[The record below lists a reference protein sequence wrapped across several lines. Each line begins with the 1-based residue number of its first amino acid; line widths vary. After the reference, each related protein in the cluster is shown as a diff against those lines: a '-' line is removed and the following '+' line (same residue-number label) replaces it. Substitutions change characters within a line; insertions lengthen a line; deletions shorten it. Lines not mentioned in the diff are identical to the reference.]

1 MITTALG
8 VGLSGDSMSEG
19 GLLGKALEQQSAND
33 TVVAEISSEQQT
45 NQGYGSLL
53 GSKQLF
59 YGLGMGLVAF
69 LLSWVLAN
77 PSMQSNYAWAGIVPI
92 AVLGA
97 SFFLVW
103 TAIDRRFVEVLAVVY
118 LLLAASPFIASS
130 VSTSSITISESS
142 LSPDSSEITLKVRQS
157 GGLFS
162 SSIDSAEVAVSLAG
176 NVVWSDSVPFNI
188 DRADGIGD
196 YGLLPL
202 TVSDFYSGNSGDTG
216 YAVTVD
222 TGDSSD
228 SYDLDSKHL
237 IRTID
242 DVQTESFG
250 YMGTGSD
257 CSGDIDN
264 CVLGV
269 VLTTWIG
276 LDAIGN
282 SRPGGMPFADYNV
295 TATLSEG
302 SDLAVSYPSITVV
315 NGLATWEDS
324 NGEFG
329 EGEIGVGDYGSELPL
344 DGSESAT
351 EFDRMYIPLS
361 DFHEPTG
368 EYGCYSF
375 SVEVTQSSPWGADM
389 PVESTTYYEFEKSGS
404 TESWSLVSSC

>member
-1 MITTALG
+1 
-8 VGLSGDSMSEG
+8 MSEG
-19 GLLGKALEQQSAND
+19 GLLGKALEHQSAND
-33 TVVAEISSEQQT
+33 TVVAEISSEHQS
-45 NQGYGSLL
+45 NQGFGSLL
-53 GSKQLF
+53 GSNQLY
-59 YGLGMGLVAF
+59 YGIGIGLAAF
-69 LLSWVLAN
+69 LLSWILAN
-77 PSMQSNYAWAGIVPI
+77 PSMQSNYAWAGIIPVAI
-92 AVLGA
+92 LGA

-103 TAIDRRFVEVLAVVY
+103 NAIDRRFVAVLAVVY

-142 LSPDSSEITLKVRQS
+142 LSDDSSEITLKIRQS

-162 SSIDSAEVAVSLAG
+162 SPIDSAEVAVSLSDT
-176 NVVWSDSVPFNI
+176 VVWSDSVPLSI

-196 YGLLPL
+196 YGLLTL
-202 TVSDFYSGNSGDTG
+202 TVSEFYSGNSGETG
-216 YAVTVD
+216 YEVTVD
-222 TGDSSD
+222 TGGSSD
-228 SYDLDSKHL
+228 SYHLDSKHL

-257 CSGDIDN
+257 CSGDTDN

-302 SDLAVSYPSITVV
+302 SDQAVSYPSITVV
-315 NGLATWEDS
+315 NGIATWDDS

-329 EGEIGVGDYGSELPL
+329 EGNADVGDYGSELPL

-361 DFHEPTG
+361 DFHSSG

-375 SVEVTQSSPWGADM
+375 SVEVTQSGPWGAGSA
-389 PVESTTYYEFEKSGS
+389 VESTTYYEFEKSGS
-404 TESWSLVSSC
+404 TESWSLVSNC